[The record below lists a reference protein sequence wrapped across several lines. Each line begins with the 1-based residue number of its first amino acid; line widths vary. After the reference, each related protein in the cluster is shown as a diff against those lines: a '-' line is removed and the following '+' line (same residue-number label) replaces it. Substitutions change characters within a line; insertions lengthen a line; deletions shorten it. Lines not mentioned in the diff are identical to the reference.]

1 MTPEELVS
9 LIRRADGDALAA
21 TLAGLDEPTRR
32 ALGPA
37 AYALYRGIAK
47 GDDPGGEGAF
57 DKLRQL
63 IGGGATGGS
72 ESYRRLCTAGL
83 AVLGCGTLTEAKRVR
98 FYDQWKQ
105 ADALV
110 KLMCDRRPA
119 WAGAWLDHCMDARDF
134 PWIRWPVARRLIA
147 AGVCPKP
154 TVAGYV
160 REMVTALAMLRPRE
174 PHVRLGD
181 RLLAEPDL
189 LDTEVWRLFEVET
202 NAFAFDWQSRLP
214 NLPADHESWPQAL
227 ARLAA
232 AGAMDRNRL
241 LDASLDALW
250 VLDNGTVLGN
260 VSRFHALLA
269 PNVDEEDARAGRYA
283 ELLRHRPGT
292 VAGFALPRIVALVGR
307 GRLTL
312 EELLPRLAAVFELK
326 AKSHPLAA
334 LKLVARG
341 VVGSPGSAFLPVVGA
356 ALRHPS
362 ADVQGAALDILVG
375 GGRLPGS
382 GAAALL
388 RDCLDDLSPAV
399 RARAETVLPPTTGGR
414 SANDEAAWMAGEA
427 SVLETP
433 PTGECQLPPPL
444 RFVVLDRDQIAGAEA
459 IAPVADVES
468 LIDLAAHLLEVV
480 ADASQV
486 ERLMDGIS
494 RLCADRPTD
503 FAMRSAALA
512 SRLRQS
518 GNSALPLGIVAWGAP
533 TGFRNLIQAWLKP
546 GWQVLRLPRL
556 QRYCGAV
563 RVLQNRLQELATRVA
578 RGVAAPLLA
587 TPTHGGGWVAAGSLV
602 ERLAHLQARGLQPMP
617 QDFQQALLRLAPD
630 GRTEALATAAAIT
643 GPVGRVLRFA
653 LGVDGELHRGDRGW
667 APLWVAAA
675 RARWPDGDLSTVLA
689 PLDMPADWPD
699 LVMPARYVWRSE
711 MRKVVQRGQ
720 TLRYPWIAIH
730 VEPAFPRHAVAEEN
744 RFYYYRGLPGILRA
758 IGDAGRASVLSLVQ
772 LSRRVADTVRSGQWG
787 GPSAFQVVLEH
798 EPLWRSWRLVGYHAT
813 WCIDLLVASQPL
825 RPDPLLAGAV
835 PLLLARIDLDVSPAE
850 PNHPFLLALLPAGR
864 PWTAMG
870 RLLLG
875 LALVSRDTSVRGV
888 AADML
893 IAGLADGRAH
903 PDELAPVLA
912 QIAAGGWMKRN
923 RLAVALEGVARCTPL
938 HALAVAVLIEGF
950 LVGCGSANADDLP
963 LLQLLHEQATILGRP
978 VAAPLQALLEPL
990 AARSGKSARLAKD
1003 LLAAGVGGPTQ
1014 NHLEARRLA
1023 IAMWPSP

>member
-1 MTPEELVS
+1 MTPEELARLV
-9 LIRRADGDALAA
+9 RRADGDALAA
-21 TLAGLDEPTRR
+21 GLAGLDEPTRR

-37 AYALYRGIAK
+37 AYALYRRIAK

-57 DKLRQL
+57 DKIRQL
-63 IGGGATGGS
+63 IGSGATGGN

-83 AVLGCGTLTEAKRVR
+83 AVLGCGTLTEAKRIR

-110 KLMCDRRPA
+110 KLMGDRRPV
-119 WAGAWLDHCMDARDF
+119 WAGAWLDHCLDARDF
-134 PWIRWPVARRLIA
+134 PWIGWPVARRLIA

-154 TVAGYV
+154 AVAGYV
-160 REMVTALAMLRPRE
+160 REMATALTMQRPRE

-189 LDTEVWRLFEVET
+189 LETEVWRLFEVET
-202 NAFAFDWQSRLP
+202 SAFAFDWQSRQP
-214 NLPADHESWPQAL
+214 KLPADHESWPQAL

-232 AGAMDRNRL
+232 AGALDRQRL

-250 VLDNGTVLGN
+250 VMDNGTLLGN
-260 VSRFHALLA
+260 VCRFHALLA
-269 PNVDEEDARAGRYA
+269 PSVDEEDARAGRYA
-283 ELLRHRPGT
+283 ELLRHRAGA
-292 VAGFALPRIVALVGR
+292 VVGFALPRIAALVGR

-341 VVGSPGSAFLPVVGA
+341 AKGLTGSALLPVLGA
-356 ALRHPS
+356 ALRHHA
-362 ADVQGAALDILVG
+362 ADVQGAALDLLASG
-375 GGRLPGS
+375 GVPPGS
-382 GAAALL
+382 DAAALL

-399 RARAETVLPPTTGGR
+399 RARAETVLPPTAGGR
-414 SANDEAAWMAGEA
+414 AANDEAAWVAGEA
-427 SVLETP
+427 SALEIP
-433 PTGECQLPPPL
+433 ATGEGQLPPPL
-444 RFVVLDRDQIAGAEA
+444 RFTVMDREQIAGAKA
-459 IAPVADVES
+459 IAPVADVIS
-468 LIDLAAHLLEVV
+468 LIDLAAHLLEAVDD
-480 ADASQV
+480 ADQV
-486 ERLMDGIS
+486 ERLIDGIS
-494 RLCADRPTD
+494 RLCAERPTD

-518 GNSALPLGIVAWGAP
+518 GNSALSLGIIAWGAP
-533 TGFRNLIQAWLKP
+533 TGFRDLLQAWLQP
-546 GWQVLRLPRL
+546 GWQAPRLPRL
-556 QRYCGAV
+556 QRNCGAV

-587 TPTHGGGWVAAGSLV
+587 APTHGGGWVAAGNLV
-602 ERLAHLQARGLQPMP
+602 ERLARLQAQGLQPMP
-617 QDFQQALLRLAPD
+617 WDFQQALLRLAPD
-630 GRTEALATAAAIT
+630 ARTQALATAAAIA
-643 GPVGRVLRFA
+643 GPSGRVLRFA
-653 LGVDGELHRGDRGW
+653 LGADGGLQRGDRGW
-667 APLWVAAA
+667 APLWAAAA
-675 RARWPDGDLSTVLA
+675 RARWPDGDLSAVLA
-689 PLDMPADWPD
+689 PLDLPTDWPD
-699 LVMPARYVWRSE
+699 LAMPARYAWRSE
-711 MRKVVQRGQ
+711 MREVVQPRQ
-720 TLRYPWIAIH
+720 TVRYPWVAVH
-730 VEPAFPRHAVAEEN
+730 VEPAFPRHAVVEEK
-744 RFYYYRGLPGILRA
+744 RFNYYRGLPGLLRA
-758 IGDAGRASVLSLVQ
+758 IADAGRASVRGLARLVC
-772 LSRRVADTVRSGQWG
+772 RVTDTIRCGQWG
-787 GPSAFQVVLEH
+787 GPSAFQTVLEH

-835 PLLLARIDLDVSPAE
+835 PLLLARIDLDASPTE
-850 PNHPFLLALLPAGR
+850 PNHPFLLALLPNGR
-864 PWTAMG
+864 PWTDMG

-888 AADML
+888 GADVL

-923 RLAVALEGVARCTPL
+923 RLADALEGVARCSPL

-950 LVGCGSANADDLP
+950 LLGCGSANADDLP

-978 VAAPLQALLEPL
+978 VAAPLRALLEPL

-1003 LLAAGVGGPTQ
+1003 LLADGVGGPTQ
-1014 NHLEARRLA
+1014 NYREARRLA
-1023 IAMWPSP
+1023 IATWPSP